1 MTRITV
7 TLENGADSSL
17 LKKMIENMR
26 GVLRATVSVTPN
38 EIPEKSVNLS
48 TEAWIKKMRS
58 LSDSIDTSI
67 VDLEDERTRYLMS
80 K

>member
-38 EIPEKSVNLS
+38 EIPEKSVNSS

-58 LSDSIDTSI
+58 LSDSIDPSI